1 VAVHHFPHAVPA
13 MTSPHNFRRPVR
25 LLHGLY
31 VCGDHRGAAGID
43 GAMESGQRAAR
54 SVLAD
59 LGVSF
64 RAGDLITA

>member
-1 VAVHHFPHAVPA
+1 MHHFPRAVPA

-25 LLHGLY
+25 LIHGLY
-31 VCGDHRGAAGID
+31 VCGDHRGTAGID

-64 RAGDLITA
+64 RSEELATA